1 MAGWVDAGRGM
12 KAAGSIIIVE
22 GLTPLA
28 EAGAGLSWV
37 HWLLESVRARCDFLN
52 FRTEQVP
59 RQELAM
65 AWQRFGDGVFRRDCG
80 PVLAA
85 AWQAAAAGDLERL
98 CELDRQWEAM
108 LSGEPRS
115 ASVLA
120 GKVLLRNTRGARYQG
135 VLARYR
141 QVLAEGGS
149 HGHFLIV
156 WAAVGH
162 FFQLSLANVIAE
174 CLRLE
179 WELGARHHLVHQ
191 EPKGHFSIAA
201 VTSRCLR
208 AWMAEHETQM
218 DQPTSVTG

>member
-1 MAGWVDAGRGM
+1 M

-22 GLTPLA
+22 ALTPLA
-28 EAGAGLSWV
+28 EAGHGLSWV
-37 HWLLESVRARCDFLN
+37 HWLLESVRARCDFLG
-52 FRTEQVP
+52 FRTAQVT
-59 RQELAM
+59 RQELSL
-65 AWQRFGDGVFRRDCG
+65 AWQRFGDGVFRRECC
-80 PVLAA
+80 PILAA

-98 CELDRQWEAM
+98 CELDRQCEAT
-108 LSGEPRS
+108 LSAEHKG

-120 GKVLLRNTRGARYQG
+120 GRVLLRNTRGASYQG

-141 QVLAEGGS
+141 QALAEGAA

-201 VTSRCLR
+201 MTSRCLR
-208 AWMAEHETQM
+208 AWMAKHETPL